1 MPIIAR
7 ILIICLLYYLI
18 FRVFRGLIVTK
29 RGNDNIID
37 FGELVKDSLTGV
49 YFLKTNAIIL
59 NKDGQ
64 KLYFSSI
71 ANRDQWL
78 HQENQNH

>member
-1 MPIIAR
+1 MSIIVR
-7 ILIICLLYYLI
+7 ILVICFLFYLI
-18 FRVFRGLIVTK
+18 FRVLRGLIISK
-29 RGNDNIID
+29 KDNDIID
-37 FGELVKDSLTGV
+37 AEELVKDSLTGV
-49 YFLKTNAIIL
+49 YFLKSNALIL

-78 HQENQNH
+78 LQQNQKH